1 MKIPGPPWLEYVDEP
16 SAKAAA
22 RAARIITLR
31 ELAADLN
38 ARADVLEAMPLDREP
53 LGEG

>member
-1 MKIPGPPWLEYVDEP
+1 MNLVDPP
-16 SAKAAA
+16 SSKAAA
-22 RAARIITLR
+22 RAARIFTLR

-38 ARADVLEAMPLDREP
+38 ARADVLEAMPLDREV